1 MTETRKRS
9 GRPAAGHALSLDQVL
24 DAGLELLEELGAQGF
39 GIRALAR
46 KLAITPMSVIYH
58 VGDQQQLM
66 QLLVERVHGEPL
78 EEPAESMP
86 AVQRVQ
92 VLLGHYMARVRRY
105 PALTLCVFGDPRLFG
120 GSLSAFSERLR
131 HEVRQFD
138 AEPELLF
145 DLLVDYTHGH
155 ALALALAGEGAP
167 PLAGA
172 FEAGLRRLLR

>member
-1 MTETRKRS
+1 MTEVRKRS
-9 GRPAAGHALSLDQVL
+9 GRPAAGRALNLDQVL
-24 DAGLELLEELGAQGF
+24 DCALVLLEELGPQGF

-46 KLAITPMSVIYH
+46 QLGITPMSVAYH
-58 VGDQQQLM
+58 VGDQQQLLR
-66 QLLVERVHGEPL
+66 LLVERVHGVPL
-78 EEPAESMP
+78 PEPAAQAAPME
-86 AVQRVQ
+86 RVRW
-92 VLLGHYMARVRRY
+92 LLGHYMDRVRRH
-105 PALTLCVFGDPRLFG
+105 PALTLCVLGDPQLFG
-120 GSLSAFSERLR
+120 GSLAAFSDQLR
-131 HEVRQFD
+131 VEVQRFD